1 MQTRN
6 QTIRVLLAEDHT
18 LVREGTR
25 QMLEQDER
33 ISVLGEAADGPAAI
47 ELTRDLKPDVL
58 LLDLSLPVANGIEVT
73 EAVRRLP
80 EPPHVLI
87 LSAYDDSD
95 YVSAAL
101 AAGAGGYLLKTV
113 SSQDVLAAIL
123 AVSRGDVVLHPAVAR
138 KALGPH
144 AGGDVP
150 TSLTERELDV
160 LRHAAH
166 GLKTREIAEALSLST
181 RTVESHL
188 TSIYNKLGVTG
199 RTAAVVHA
207 ATRGWVTIDD
217 GT

>member
-1 MQTRN
+1 MQSHH

-33 ISVLGEAADGPAAI
+33 ICVMGEAADGPATI
-47 ELTRDLKPDVL
+47 ELTRDLRPDVL
-58 LLDLSLPVANGIEVT
+58 LLDVSLPVVNGIEVT
-73 EAVRRLP
+73 KAVRALP
-80 EPPHVLI
+80 NPPHVLI
-87 LSAYDDSD
+87 LSAHDDSD

-101 AAGAGGYLLKTV
+101 SAGAGGYLLKIAD
-113 SSQDVLAAIL
+113 SQEVLAAVF
-123 AVSRGDVVLHPAVAR
+123 AVSRGELVLHPAVAR

-150 TSLTERELDV
+150 TSLSERELEV
-160 LRHAAH
+160 LRQAAH
-166 GLKTREIAEALSLST
+166 GLKTRDIAEALSLST

-188 TSIYNKLGVTG
+188 TSIYNKLGVAG

-217 GT
+217 DG